1 MDSGFKMYVSGMKSV
16 VKNLDPNIRETT
28 LVGWMQDISAEFPYY
43 KYTNPQ
49 VMAIA
54 KYMAQTIPGRFDTD
68 LARAYIQRAYF
79 SYVGKK
85 SIDNIIIDVARYW
98 TRLTHTDMSNE

>member
-16 VKNLDPNIRETT
+16 IRNLDPNVKETT
-28 LVGWMQDISAEFPYY
+28 LVGWMQDISMEFPYY

-54 KYMAQTIPGRFDTD
+54 KYMLQTVPGRFDPD
-68 LARAYIQRAYF
+68 VARAYIHRAYF
-79 SYVGKK
+79 SYIGKK
-85 SIDNIIIDVARYW
+85 NIDSVVVDVARYW
-98 TRLTHTDMSNE
+98 TRLSNVRVRE